1 MCGGAIG
8 AVDRVWFV
16 MPVGIAGVGHAVPPT
31 VWHNDQL
38 ASRGLDTSHEWIA
51 SRTGIHRRHIANGIP
66 TSELAVAAAR
76 MALIASGLAPDAIDM
91 VIVATT
97 SGDHLGFPSTA
108 CLVQD
113 QLGLSRAGAFD
124 LGAACA
130 GFVYALGTGAAL
142 LTSGGMSHVLV
153 IGADVLSNWVDWT
166 DRRSCVLFGDGAGA
180 VVLSPTAGRGIE
192 YTRFYANGALAP
204 ILDIPG
210 GGAREPLSDL
220 VLANRRHL
228 IHMDGK
234 AVFKVAIHAIGSAIT
249 QALADTGLNWDEID
263 WFVPH
268 QANQRIIDQVV
279 ETHHIPPHKVLSSI
293 QDYGNTSAASI
304 PLELSLAVQSGRLLP
319 GHRVMCV
326 GFGAGFTWA
335 VSLFEWGVG

>member
-1 MCGGAIG
+1 
-8 AVDRVWFV
+8 V
-16 MPVGIAGVGHAVPPT
+16 PVGISGVGHAVPPT

-38 ASRGLDTSHEWIA
+38 AAQGIDTSHDWIA
-51 SRTGIHRRHIANGIP
+51 SRTGIHRRHIANGMP
-66 TSELAVAAAR
+66 TSELAVTAAR
-76 MALIASGLAPDAIDM
+76 MALTASGLAADDIGM
-91 VIVATT
+91 VVVATT
-97 SGDHLGFPSTA
+97 SGDYLGFPSTA
-108 CLVQD
+108 CLVQH

-124 LGAACA
+124 LGAACS
-130 GFVYALGTGAAL
+130 GFVYALGTGASLVA
-142 LTSGGMSHVLV
+142 SGAMSHVLV

-166 DRRSCVLFGDGAGA
+166 DRRTCVLFGDGAGA

-210 GGAREPLSDL
+210 GGTKEPLSAD
-220 VLANRRHL
+220 VLAAKRHL

-234 AVFKVAIHAIGSAIT
+234 AVFKVAIQSIGSAIT
-249 QALADTGLNWDEID
+249 QALADTGLTWHDID

-279 ETHHIPPHKVLSSI
+279 ASHRIPPEKVIASI

-304 PLELSLAVQSGRLLP
+304 PLALSLAVQSGQLRP

-335 VSLFEWGVG
+335 ISLFEWGVT